1 MHTAGSTEVTSPV
14 ASTGAKRHAGV
25 GRGEGPAGG
34 IARSDMETR
43 ALPWQLHL
51 QPPSQGPLAALGRQ
65 WSVRDGGHIPLL
77 HRVWILISAS
87 NVRREALALAPCGA
101 GRGSYSP
108 HPTPPTPARPLPHQS
123 GAGRR
128 GGGRRLLQPCCS
140 TNSSTDPLGQR
151 ESRLAFP
158 ERPAP
163 WEAPRTALQRW
174 LPTEAHRPLSS
185 RGYACRDSLWSKA
198 LEFPKFRLCDWHW
211 CAL

>member
-1 MHTAGSTEVTSPV
+1 MLQALVGCYNTVVQPTLASPTPLGGEQGKKWDVPLAVHTAGSTEVTSPV

-34 IARSDMETR
+34 IARSDMKTR

-101 GRGSYSP
+101 GSGSYAP
-108 HPTPPTPARPLPHQS
+108 HPIPPPRPARSPPRV
-123 GAGRR
+123 GRGK
-128 GGGRRLLQPCCS
+128 GGGGQTVVTTLLFNQ
-140 TNSSTDPLGQR
+140 
-151 ESRLAFP
+151 
-158 ERPAP
+158 
-163 WEAPRTALQRW
+163 LQ
-174 LPTEAHRPLSS
+174 H
-185 RGYACRDSLWSKA
+185 
-198 LEFPKFRLCDWHW
+198 
-211 CAL
+211 